1 MMSGWRTLVVAAALA
16 ATLGA
21 PRAVRA
27 EEYPNEAGW
36 GALSVLSNI
45 GYMPAKSVYAVVGGL
60 TGGIAYACT
69 AGNYETASNIWEMSL
84 GGTWALSPAMLRG
97 EEGIYFAG
105 GPTATSAAAA
115 SAPSTY
121 GEGDTDTAAT
131 DNSRREESLPP
142 S

>member
-1 MMSGWRTLVVAAALA
+1 MSGWRTLVVAAALA

-27 EEYPNEAGW
+27 DDYPNQAGW

-45 GYMPAKSVYAVVGGL
+45 GYMPAKSVYALVGGV

-69 AGNYETASNIWEMSL
+69 AGNYQTANNIWESSL
-84 GGTWALSPAMLRG
+84 GGTWALSPQMLRG

-105 GPTATSAAAA
+105 GPNASTSASAASTTPAAAEGDADDTATS
-115 SAPSTY
+115 
-121 GEGDTDTAAT
+121 D
-131 DNSRREESLPP
+131 RREENLPP